1 MGGRSVASG
10 DEPDKDAGPV
20 MSRRHPLESSGATSI
35 TPPNQEPASMRVTVI
50 GAGHV
55 GLVTA
60 ACLAHVGHD
69 VVVDDDD
76 ASKLDLIRQGRSWF
90 HEPGLEELLGEVVR
104 AGRLRVAGDKA
115 EAVGHGTVI
124 FICVGTPSRGDGSP
138 NLTFVE
144 AVAREVAR
152 SLPPGE
158 FRLVCEKSTVPVQT
172 GERVAQVI
180 AREARPEA
188 DWEVASNP
196 EFLRE
201 GSAVV
206 DTLDPDRVVVG
217 TSSERG
223 LAALRELYDPILE
236 RSGAPF
242 LATDRATAEL
252 IKHASNAFLAT
263 KISFINS
270 VARVC
275 ERSGADIEL
284 VARGMG
290 LDPRIGVHFLKAG
303 AGYGGSCFPKDV
315 AAFAHRS
322 RELGVDFGIL
332 NEVAKIN
339 HEARRAVVDKVRD
352 ALWHLDGKRVGMLG
366 LSFKP
371 NTDDLREAPSIDVA
385 RDLLADGAQV
395 VAYDPVAGARA
406 AQLVPGLELAD
417 KAVEVADGAHAV
429 VLMTEWAEFAD
440 LDPADLRSRM
450 TYPILVD
457 ARNALDAEA
466 FVAAG
471 FTVAGVGRPVRA
483 PGGGGR

>member
-1 MGGRSVASG
+1 
-10 DEPDKDAGPV
+10 
-20 MSRRHPLESSGATSI
+20 
-35 TPPNQEPASMRVTVI
+35 MRITVI

-76 ASKLDLIRQGRSWF
+76 VSKLDLIREGRSWF
-90 HEPGLEELLGEVVR
+90 YEPGLQELLGEVVR
-104 AGRLRVAGDKA
+104 AGRLRIALDKA
-115 EAVGHGTVI
+115 EAVAYGTVI

-138 NLTFVE
+138 NLAFVE

-152 SLPPGE
+152 HLPEGE
-158 FRLVCEKSTVPVQT
+158 FRLICEKSTVPVQT

-180 AREARPEA
+180 AREARPGA

-206 DTLDPDRVVVG
+206 DTLDPDRVAVG
-217 TSSERG
+217 TDTER
-223 LAALRELYDPILE
+223 AQATLRELYTPILE

-275 ERSGADIEL
+275 ERSGADVEL

-395 VAYDPVAGARA
+395 VAYDPIAGDLAAR
-406 AQLVPGLELAD
+406 QVPGLELAD

-429 VLMTEWAEFAD
+429 VLMTEWAEFSE
-440 LDPADLRSRM
+440 LDPADLRGRM
-450 TYPILVD
+450 VYPILVD
-457 ARNALDAEA
+457 ARNALDAGA

-471 FTVAGVGRPVRA
+471 FTVAGIGRPVRSPA
-483 PGGGGR
+483 DGSR

>member
-1 MGGRSVASG
+1 
-10 DEPDKDAGPV
+10 
-20 MSRRHPLESSGATSI
+20 
-35 TPPNQEPASMRVTVI
+35 MRVTVI

-69 VVVDDDD
+69 VLVDDDD
-76 ASKLDLIRQGRSWF
+76 ASKLELIGQGRSWF
-90 HEPGLEELLGEVVR
+90 YEPGLHELLGEVVR
-104 AGRLRVAGDKA
+104 AGQLRIAAHKA

-138 NLTFVE
+138 NLAFVE

-158 FRLVCEKSTVPVQT
+158 FHLVCEKSTVPVQT
-172 GERVAQVI
+172 GEQVAKVI
-180 AREARPEA
+180 AREARAGA

-217 TSSERG
+217 TTSERG
-223 LAALRELYDPILE
+223 LAVLRELYQPILE

-290 LDPRIGVHFLKAG
+290 MDPRIGVHFLKAG

-322 RELGVDFGIL
+322 RELGVDFGLL
-332 NEVAKIN
+332 NEVAKVN

-371 NTDDLREAPSIDVA
+371 NTDDLRDAPSIDVA

-395 VAYDPVAGARA
+395 VAYDPVAGEQAAR
-406 AQLVPGLELAD
+406 LVPGLELAA
-417 KAVEVADGAHAV
+417 KAAEVADGAHAL
-429 VLMTEWAEFAD
+429 VLMTEWAEFGE
-440 LDPADLRSRM
+440 LKPADLRGRM
-450 TYPILVD
+450 AYPILVD
-457 ARNALDAEA
+457 ARNALPADA
-466 FVAAG
+466 FVAEG
-471 FTVAGVGRPVRA
+471 FTVAGVGRPLRT
-483 PGGGGR
+483 PDDGSR

>member
-1 MGGRSVASG
+1 
-10 DEPDKDAGPV
+10 
-20 MSRRHPLESSGATSI
+20 
-35 TPPNQEPASMRVTVI
+35 MRVTVI

-69 VVVDDDD
+69 VMVDDDD
-76 ASKLDLIRQGRSWF
+76 AAKLALIREGRSWF
-90 HEPGLEELLGEVVR
+90 YEPGLQELLGEVVQS
-104 AGRLRVAGDKA
+104 GRLRIAGDKA

-124 FICVGTPSRGDGSP
+124 FICVGTPSRDDGSP
-138 NLTFVE
+138 NLAFVE

-152 SLPPGE
+152 SLPPGQ

-172 GERVAQVI
+172 GERVARVI

-201 GSAVV
+201 GSAMI

-217 TSSERG
+217 TTSERAQ
-223 LAALRELYDPILE
+223 AAMRELYAPILE

-275 ERSGADIEL
+275 ERSGADVDL

-371 NTDDLREAPSIDVA
+371 DTDDLREAPAIDVA

-395 VAYDPVAGARA
+395 VAYDPVAGPQAARR
-406 AQLVPGLELAD
+406 VSGLELAD

-429 VLMTEWAEFAD
+429 VVMTEWAEFGK
-440 LDPADLRSRM
+440 LEPADLRARM
-450 TYPILVD
+450 AYPILVD

-466 FVAAG
+466 FLAAG
-471 FTVAGVGRPVRA
+471 FTVAGVGRPVRS
-483 PGGGGR
+483 PEGSR

>member
-1 MGGRSVASG
+1 
-10 DEPDKDAGPV
+10 
-20 MSRRHPLESSGATSI
+20 
-35 TPPNQEPASMRVTVI
+35 MRVTVI

-69 VVVDDDD
+69 VMVDDDD
-76 ASKLDLIRQGRSWF
+76 AAKLALIREGRSWF
-90 HEPGLEELLGEVVR
+90 YEPGLQELLGEVVQS
-104 AGRLRVAGDKA
+104 GRLQIADDKA

-138 NLTFVE
+138 NLAFVE

-152 SLPPGE
+152 ILPPGE
-158 FRLVCEKSTVPVQT
+158 FRLICEKSTVPVQT

-201 GSAVV
+201 GSAVI

-217 TSSERG
+217 TTSER
-223 LAALRELYDPILE
+223 AEEALRELYTPILD

-242 LATDRATAEL
+242 VATDRATAEL

-275 ERSGADIEL
+275 ERSGADVEL

-352 ALWHLDGKRVGMLG
+352 ALWHLDGKRIGMLG

-371 NTDDLREAPSIDVA
+371 NTDDLREAPSIDVT

-395 VAYDPVAGARA
+395 VAYDPVAAEPAAR
-406 AQLVPGLELAD
+406 LVPGLELSDNAL
-417 KAVEVADGAHAV
+417 KVADGAHALV
-429 VLMTEWAEFAD
+429 VMTEWAEFD
-440 LDPADLRSRM
+440 ELDPVDLHARM

-483 PGGGGR
+483 PGGGSR

>member
-1 MGGRSVASG
+1 
-10 DEPDKDAGPV
+10 
-20 MSRRHPLESSGATSI
+20 
-35 TPPNQEPASMRVTVI
+35 MRVTVI

-76 ASKLDLIRQGRSWF
+76 LGKLELIREGRSWF
-90 HEPGLEELLGEVVR
+90 YEPGLQELLGEVVR
-104 AGRLRVAGDKA
+104 AGRLRVASDKA

-124 FICVGTPSRGDGSP
+124 FVCVGTPSRGDGSP
-138 NLTFVE
+138 NLAFVE
-144 AVAREVAR
+144 VVAREVAR

-180 AREARPEA
+180 AREARADA

-217 TSSERG
+217 TTSERG
-223 LAALRELYDPILE
+223 LAALRELYTPIIE

-275 ERSGADIEL
+275 ERSGADVEL

-322 RELGVDFGIL
+322 RELGVDFGLL
-332 NEVAKIN
+332 NEVAKTN

-371 NTDDLREAPSIDVA
+371 NTDDLRDAPSIDVV

-395 VAYDPVAGARA
+395 VAYDPVAGEQAAR
-406 AQLVPGLELAD
+406 LVPGLELAG
-417 KAVEVADGAHAV
+417 KAAEVADGAHTL
-429 VLMTEWAEFAD
+429 VLMTEWTEFGE
-440 LDPADLRSRM
+440 LEPADLRSRM
-450 TYPILVD
+450 AYPILVD
-457 ARNALDAEA
+457 ARNALDADA
-466 FVAAG
+466 FVDAG

-483 PGGGGR
+483 PGSGSR

>member
-1 MGGRSVASG
+1 
-10 DEPDKDAGPV
+10 
-20 MSRRHPLESSGATSI
+20 
-35 TPPNQEPASMRVTVI
+35 MRVTVI

-76 ASKLDLIRQGRSWF
+76 VSKLDLIREGRSWF
-90 HEPGLEELLGEVVR
+90 YEPGLQELLGEVVR
-104 AGRLRVAGDKA
+104 AGRLKIAPDKA

-138 NLTFVE
+138 NLAFVE

-152 SLPPGE
+152 HLPEGE

-180 AREARPEA
+180 AREARPGA

-217 TSSERG
+217 TDSER
-223 LAALRELYDPILE
+223 ARATLRELYTPILE

-275 ERSGADIEL
+275 ERSGADVEL

-352 ALWHLDGKRVGMLG
+352 SLWHLDGKRIGMLG

-395 VAYDPVAGARA
+395 VAYDPVAGDQAVR
-406 AQLVPGLELAD
+406 QVPGLQLAD
-417 KAVEVADGAHAV
+417 KAVEVADGAHAI
-429 VLMTEWAEFAD
+429 VLMTEWAEFSE
-440 LDPADLRSRM
+440 LDPADLRGRM
-450 TYPILVD
+450 AYPILVD

-471 FTVAGVGRPVRA
+471 FTVAGVGRPVRSPA
-483 PGGGGR
+483 DGSR

>member
-1 MGGRSVASG
+1 
-10 DEPDKDAGPV
+10 
-20 MSRRHPLESSGATSI
+20 
-35 TPPNQEPASMRVTVI
+35 MRVTVI

-60 ACLAHVGHD
+60 ACLAHVGHE
-69 VVVDDDD
+69 VMVDDDD
-76 ASKLDLIRQGRSWF
+76 AAKLDLIREGRSWF
-90 HEPGLEELLGEVVR
+90 YEPGLQELLGEVVR

-115 EAVGHGTVI
+115 EAVDHGTVI
-124 FICVGTPSRGDGSP
+124 FVCVGTPSRGDGSP
-138 NLTFVE
+138 NLAFVE

-158 FRLVCEKSTVPVQT
+158 FRLICEKSTVPVQT

-180 AREARPEA
+180 AREARPDA

-217 TSSERG
+217 TTSERAE
-223 LAALRELYDPILE
+223 AALRELYAPILE

-275 ERSGADIEL
+275 ERSGADVEL

-371 NTDDLREAPSIDVA
+371 NTDDLREAPSIDVV

-395 VAYDPVAGARA
+395 VAYDPVAGEPAAR
-406 AQLVPGLELAD
+406 LVPGLELAD
-417 KAVEVADGAHAV
+417 NAVKVADGAHAL
-429 VLMTEWAEFAD
+429 VLMTEWAEFGD
-440 LDPADLRSRM
+440 LDPADLRDRM
-450 TYPILVD
+450 AYPILVD

-466 FVAAG
+466 FLAAG

-483 PGGGGR
+483 PDGGSR

>member
-1 MGGRSVASG
+1 
-10 DEPDKDAGPV
+10 
-20 MSRRHPLESSGATSI
+20 
-35 TPPNQEPASMRVTVI
+35 MRVTVI

-69 VVVDDDD
+69 VVVDDDHPG
-76 ASKLDLIRQGRSWF
+76 KLDLVRQGRSWF
-90 HEPGLEELLGEVVR
+90 YEPGLQELLGEVLGN
-104 AGRLRVAGDKA
+104 GRLRVADGTA
-115 EAVGHGTVI
+115 EAVAHGTVI
-124 FICVGTPSRGDGSP
+124 FVCVGTPSRGDGSP
-138 NLTFVE
+138 NLAFVE
-144 AVAREVAR
+144 AVAREVGR

-158 FRLVCEKSTVPVQT
+158 FRLICEKSTVPVQT
-172 GERVAQVI
+172 GERVARVI
-180 AREARPEA
+180 AREARAGA

-201 GSAVV
+201 GSALV

-217 TSSERG
+217 ASSERA
-223 LAALRELYDPILE
+223 LAALRELYAPIVE

-275 ERSGADIEL
+275 ERAGADVEL

-315 AAFAHRS
+315 AAFAHRC

-332 NEVAKIN
+332 NQVAKVN
-339 HEARRAVVDKVRD
+339 LEARRAVLDKVRD
-352 ALWHLDGKRVGMLG
+352 ALWHLDGKRIGMLG

-371 NTDDLREAPSIDVA
+371 NTDDLREAPAIDVA
-385 RDLLADGAQV
+385 RELLADGAQV
-395 VAYDPVAGARA
+395 VAYDPVAGERA
-406 AQLVPGLELAD
+406 AELVPGLQLAG
-417 KAVEVADGAHAV
+417 KAAEVAEGAHAL
-429 VLMTEWAEFAD
+429 VLMTEWTEFGE
-440 LDPADLRSRM
+440 LDPADLRARM
-450 TYPILVD
+450 AYPILVD
-457 ARNALDAEA
+457 ARNALDADA
-466 FVAAG
+466 FVGEG
-471 FTVAGVGRPVRA
+471 FTVAGVGRPVRTPSG
-483 PGGGGR
+483 PGSG

>member
-1 MGGRSVASG
+1 
-10 DEPDKDAGPV
+10 
-20 MSRRHPLESSGATSI
+20 
-35 TPPNQEPASMRVTVI
+35 MRVTVI

-76 ASKLDLIRQGRSWF
+76 PGKLELIRQGRPWF
-90 HEPGLEELLGEVVR
+90 YEPGLEALLGEVT
-104 AGRLRVAGDKA
+104 AGDRLRVAAGKA
-115 EAVGHGTVI
+115 DAVRHGVVV
-124 FICVGTPSRGDGSP
+124 FVCVGTPSRGDGSP
-138 NLTFVE
+138 NLAYVE

-152 SLPPGE
+152 NLPEGE

-180 AREARPEA
+180 AREAPAGA

-201 GSAVV
+201 GSAVH
-206 DTLDPDRVVVG
+206 DTLLPDRIVVG
-217 TSSERG
+217 TDSERG
-223 LAALRELYDPILE
+223 LAVLRELYAPILE
-236 RSGAPF
+236 RSGAEL

-275 ERSGADIEL
+275 ERAGADVEL
-284 VARGMG
+284 VAKGMG
-290 LDPRIGVHFLKAG
+290 LDPRIGPHFLKAG

-332 NEVAKIN
+332 REVARVN
-339 HEARRAVVDKVRD
+339 LEARRAVVERVRD
-352 ALWHLDGKRVGMLG
+352 LLWHVDGKRVGVLG
-366 LSFKP
+366 LAFKP
-371 NTDDLREAPSIDVA
+371 ETDDLREAPAVDVV
-385 RDLLADGAQV
+385 RELLDDGAEV
-395 VAYDPVAGARA
+395 VAYDPVAGPQA
-406 AQLVPGLELAD
+406 AELLPGIQLAA
-417 KAVEVADGAHAV
+417 KAAEAADGAHAL
-429 VLMTEWAEFAD
+429 VLLTEWAEFAE
-440 LDPADLRSRM
+440 LDPADLRARM
-450 TYPILVD
+450 AYPILVD
-457 ARNALDAEA
+457 ARNALDAA
-466 FVAAG
+466 AYAAAG
-471 FTVAGVGRPVRA
+471 FTVAGVGRPVRGPA
-483 PGGGGR
+483 

>member
-1 MGGRSVASG
+1 
-10 DEPDKDAGPV
+10 
-20 MSRRHPLESSGATSI
+20 
-35 TPPNQEPASMRVTVI
+35 MRVTVI

-69 VVVDDDD
+69 VMVDDDD
-76 ASKLDLIRQGRSWF
+76 AGKLDLIREGRSWF
-90 HEPGLEELLGEVVR
+90 HEPGLQELLGEVVG
-104 AGRLRVAGDKA
+104 AGRLRIADDKA

-124 FICVGTPSRGDGSP
+124 FICVGTPSRDDGSP
-138 NLTFVE
+138 NLAFVE
-144 AVAREVAR
+144 VVAREVAR
-152 SLPPGE
+152 SLPPGQ

-217 TSSERG
+217 TTSERG
-223 LAALRELYDPILE
+223 LAALRELYAPILE

-275 ERSGADIEL
+275 ERSGADVEL

-371 NTDDLREAPSIDVA
+371 DTDDLREAPAIDVA

-395 VAYDPVAGARA
+395 VAYDPVAGLQAARH
-406 AQLVPGLELAD
+406 VPGLELAD
-417 KAVEVADGAHAV
+417 KAVEVADGAHALV
-429 VLMTEWAEFAD
+429 VMTEWAEFRK
-440 LDPADLRSRM
+440 LEPANLRARM
-450 TYPILVD
+450 AYPILVD

-466 FVAAG
+466 FLAAG
-471 FTVAGVGRPVRA
+471 FTVAGMGRPVRS
-483 PGGGGR
+483 PEGSR

>member
-1 MGGRSVASG
+1 
-10 DEPDKDAGPV
+10 
-20 MSRRHPLESSGATSI
+20 
-35 TPPNQEPASMRVTVI
+35 MRITVI

-76 ASKLDLIRQGRSWF
+76 VSKLDLIGEGRSWF
-90 HEPGLEELLGEVVR
+90 FEPGLQELLGEVVR
-104 AGRLRVAGDKA
+104 AGRLRIAGDKA
-115 EAVGHGTVI
+115 EAVGHGTMI

-138 NLTFVE
+138 NLAFVE

-152 SLPPGE
+152 HLPEGE
-158 FRLVCEKSTVPVQT
+158 FRLICEKSTVPVQT

-180 AREARPEA
+180 AREARPGA

-201 GSAVV
+201 GSAVH
-206 DTLDPDRVVVG
+206 DTLNPDRIVVG
-217 TSSERG
+217 TDTERG
-223 LAALRELYDPILE
+223 AALLAELYRPIVEATGCEL
-236 RSGAPF
+236 

-263 KISFINS
+263 KISFINT

-275 ERSGADIEL
+275 ERSGADVEL

-290 LDPRIGVHFLKAG
+290 LDPRIGVHFLEAG

-352 ALWHLDGKRVGMLG
+352 ALWHLDGKRIGMLG

-395 VAYDPVAGARA
+395 VAFDPVAGDLAVR
-406 AQLVPGLELAD
+406 QVPGLELAA
-417 KAVEVADGAHAV
+417 KAVEVADGAHAL
-429 VLMTEWAEFAD
+429 VLMTEWAEFSD

-450 TYPILVD
+450 AYPILVD

-466 FVAAG
+466 FAAAG

-483 PGGGGR
+483 PSNGSR

>member
-1 MGGRSVASG
+1 
-10 DEPDKDAGPV
+10 
-20 MSRRHPLESSGATSI
+20 
-35 TPPNQEPASMRVTVI
+35 
-50 GAGHV
+50 
-55 GLVTA
+55 
-60 ACLAHVGHD
+60 
-69 VVVDDDD
+69 
-76 ASKLDLIRQGRSWF
+76 WF
-90 HEPGLEELLGEVVR
+90 YEPGLHELLGEVVR
-104 AGRLRVAGDKA
+104 AGRLRVAAGKA

-138 NLTFVE
+138 NLAFVE

-180 AREARPEA
+180 AREARPGA

-217 TSSERG
+217 TTSTRAED
-223 LAALRELYDPILE
+223 ALRELYTPILE

-242 LATDRATAEL
+242 VATDRATAEL

-275 ERSGADIEL
+275 ERSGADVEL

-315 AAFAHRS
+315 AAFTHRS

-352 ALWHLDGKRVGMLG
+352 ALWHLDGKRIGMLG

-371 NTDDLREAPSIDVA
+371 NTDDLREAPSIDVV

-395 VAYDPVAGARA
+395 VAYDPVAAEPAAR
-406 AQLVPGLELAD
+406 LVPGLELAD
-417 KAVEVADGAHAV
+417 NAVKVADGAHAL
-429 VLMTEWAEFAD
+429 VLMTEWAEFAE
-440 LDPADLRSRM
+440 LDPADLHARM

-471 FTVAGVGRPVRA
+471 FTVAGVGRPVRT
-483 PGGGGR
+483 PDGSR

>member
-1 MGGRSVASG
+1 
-10 DEPDKDAGPV
+10 
-20 MSRRHPLESSGATSI
+20 
-35 TPPNQEPASMRVTVI
+35 MRVTVI

-69 VVVDDDD
+69 VMVDDDD
-76 ASKLDLIRQGRSWF
+76 AAKLDLIRQGRPWF
-90 HEPGLEELLGEVVR
+90 YEPGLQELLGEVVR
-104 AGRLRVAGDKA
+104 SGRLRIAGDKA

-138 NLTFVE
+138 NLAFVE

-158 FRLVCEKSTVPVQT
+158 FHLICEKSTVPVQT
-172 GERVAQVI
+172 GERVARVI

-217 TSSERG
+217 TTSER
-223 LAALRELYDPILE
+223 AEEVLRELYGPILE

-275 ERSGADIEL
+275 ERSGADVEL

-352 ALWHLDGKRVGMLG
+352 ALWHLDGKRIGMLG

-395 VAYDPVAGARA
+395 VAYDPVAGEQAART
-406 AQLVPGLELAD
+406 VPGLELAD
-417 KAVEVADGAHAV
+417 KAVAVADGAHAL
-429 VLMTEWAEFAD
+429 VLMTEWAEFGD
-440 LDPADLRSRM
+440 LEPDDLRSRM
-450 TYPILVD
+450 AYPILVD

-483 PGGGGR
+483 PDGSR

>member
-1 MGGRSVASG
+1 
-10 DEPDKDAGPV
+10 
-20 MSRRHPLESSGATSI
+20 
-35 TPPNQEPASMRVTVI
+35 MRVTVI

-69 VVVDDDD
+69 VLVDDDD
-76 ASKLDLIRQGRSWF
+76 ASKLDLIREGRSWF
-90 HEPGLEELLGEVVR
+90 YEPGLQELLGEVVR
-104 AGRLRVAGDKA
+104 AGRLRIAGDKA
-115 EAVGHGTVI
+115 EAVARGTVI

-138 NLTFVE
+138 NLAFVE

-152 SLPPGE
+152 SLPEGE
-158 FRLVCEKSTVPVQT
+158 FRVICEKSTVPVQT
-172 GERVAQVI
+172 GDRVAQVI
-180 AREARPEA
+180 AREARPGA

-217 TSSERG
+217 TTSKRAEDC
-223 LAALRELYDPILE
+223 LRELYDPILE
-236 RSGAPF
+236 RSGVPF

-275 ERSGADIEL
+275 ERSGADVEL
-284 VARGMG
+284 VSRGMG

-352 ALWHLDGKRVGMLG
+352 ALWHLDGKRIGMLG

-371 NTDDLREAPSIDVA
+371 NTDDLREAPSIDVI

-395 VAYDPVAGARA
+395 VAYDPVAGEQAART
-406 AQLVPGLELAD
+406 VPGLELAG
-417 KAVEVADGAHAV
+417 KAVEVADGAHAL
-429 VLMTEWAEFAD
+429 VLMTEWAEFGD
-440 LDPADLRSRM
+440 LDPDDLRARM
-450 TYPILVD
+450 AYPILVD
-457 ARNALDAEA
+457 ARNALDAGA

-471 FTVAGVGRPVRA
+471 FTVAGVGRPVRG
-483 PGGGGR
+483 PEDRSR

>member
-1 MGGRSVASG
+1 
-10 DEPDKDAGPV
+10 
-20 MSRRHPLESSGATSI
+20 
-35 TPPNQEPASMRVTVI
+35 MRVTVI

-60 ACLAHVGHD
+60 ACLAHLGHD
-69 VVVDDDD
+69 VMVDDDD
-76 ASKLDLIRQGRSWF
+76 AAKLALIREGRSWF
-90 HEPGLEELLGEVVR
+90 YEPGLQELLGDVVQ
-104 AGRLRVAGDKA
+104 GGQLRIAGDKA

-124 FICVGTPSRGDGSP
+124 FICVGTPSRDDGSP
-138 NLTFVE
+138 NLAFVE

-152 SLPPGE
+152 SLPPGQ

-172 GERVAQVI
+172 GERVARVI

-201 GSAVV
+201 GSAMI

-217 TSSERG
+217 TTSERAQ
-223 LAALRELYDPILE
+223 AAMRELYAPILE

-275 ERSGADIEL
+275 ERSGADVEL

-371 NTDDLREAPSIDVA
+371 DTDDLREAPAIDVA

-395 VAYDPVAGARA
+395 VAYDPVAGPQAARR
-406 AQLVPGLELAD
+406 VSGLELAD
-417 KAVEVADGAHAV
+417 KAVEVADDAHAV
-429 VLMTEWAEFAD
+429 VVMTEWAEFGK
-440 LDPADLRSRM
+440 LEPADLRARM
-450 TYPILVD
+450 AYPILVD

-466 FVAAG
+466 FLAAG
-471 FTVAGVGRPVRA
+471 FTVAGVGRPVRS
-483 PGGGGR
+483 PEGSR

>member
-1 MGGRSVASG
+1 M
-10 DEPDKDAGPV
+10 
-20 MSRRHPLESSGATSI
+20 
-35 TPPNQEPASMRVTVI
+35 
-50 GAGHV
+50 
-55 GLVTA
+55 
-60 ACLAHVGHD
+60 
-69 VVVDDDD
+69 
-76 ASKLDLIRQGRSWF
+76 
-90 HEPGLEELLGEVVR
+90 
-104 AGRLRVAGDKA
+104 
-115 EAVGHGTVI
+115 
-124 FICVGTPSRGDGSP
+124 
-138 NLTFVE
+138 
-144 AVAREVAR
+144 
-152 SLPPGE
+152 
-158 FRLVCEKSTVPVQT
+158 PVQT

-180 AREARPEA
+180 AREARPGA

-217 TSSERG
+217 TTSERG
-223 LAALRELYDPILE
+223 LDALRELYTPILE

-275 ERSGADIEL
+275 ERSGADVEL

-395 VAYDPVAGARA
+395 VAFDPVAGDLAAR
-406 AQLVPGLELAD
+406 QVPGLELAD

-429 VLMTEWAEFAD
+429 VLMTEWAEFSD

-450 TYPILVD
+450 AYPILVD

-471 FTVAGVGRPVRA
+471 FTVAGVGRPVRG
-483 PGGGGR
+483 PGDGSR

>member
-1 MGGRSVASG
+1 
-10 DEPDKDAGPV
+10 
-20 MSRRHPLESSGATSI
+20 
-35 TPPNQEPASMRVTVI
+35 MRVTVI

-60 ACLAHVGHD
+60 ASLAHVGHD

-76 ASKLDLIRQGRSWF
+76 PGKLELIREGRSWF
-90 HEPGLEELLGEVVR
+90 YEPGLQELLGEVVR
-104 AGRLRVAGDKA
+104 DGRLRTVSNKA
-115 EAVGHGTVI
+115 EAVAHGTVI

-138 NLTFVE
+138 NLAFVE

-180 AREARPEA
+180 AREARAGA

-217 TSSERG
+217 TTSERG
-223 LAALRELYDPILE
+223 LLALRELYAPILE

-275 ERSGADIEL
+275 ERSGADVEL

-371 NTDDLREAPSIDVA
+371 NTDDLREAPSIDVV

-395 VAYDPVAGARA
+395 VAYDPVAGEQAART
-406 AQLVPGLELAD
+406 VPGLELAA
-417 KAVEVADGAHAV
+417 KAVEVADGAHAL
-429 VLMTEWAEFAD
+429 VLMTEWAEFGD

-450 TYPILVD
+450 AYPILVD

-466 FVAAG
+466 FVGQG

-483 PGGGGR
+483 PGAGSR

>member
-1 MGGRSVASG
+1 M
-10 DEPDKDAGPV
+10 
-20 MSRRHPLESSGATSI
+20 H
-35 TPPNQEPASMRVTVI
+35 VTVI

-76 ASKLDLIRQGRSWF
+76 VSKLDLIREGRSWF
-90 HEPGLEELLGEVVR
+90 FEPGLQELLGEVVR
-104 AGRLRVAGDKA
+104 AGRLRIAGDKA

-138 NLTFVE
+138 NLAFVE
-144 AVAREVAR
+144 AVARDVAR
-152 SLPPGE
+152 HLPEGE

-180 AREARPEA
+180 AREARPGA

-217 TSSERG
+217 TDTDR
-223 LAALRELYDPILE
+223 ARTTLRELYTPILE

-242 LATDRATAEL
+242 VATDRATAEL

-275 ERSGADIEL
+275 ERSGADVEL

-352 ALWHLDGKRVGMLG
+352 ALWHLDGKRIGMLG

-371 NTDDLREAPSIDVA
+371 NTDDLREA

-395 VAYDPVAGARA
+395 IAYDPVAGHQAAR
-406 AQLVPGLELAD
+406 QVPGLELAD
-417 KAVEVADGAHAV
+417 KAAEVADGAHAL
-429 VLMTEWAEFAD
+429 VLMTEWAEFSE
-440 LDPADLRSRM
+440 LDPADLRGRM
-450 TYPILVD
+450 AYPILVD

-471 FTVAGVGRPVRA
+471 FTVAGVGRPVRTPA
-483 PGGGGR
+483 DGSR

>member
-1 MGGRSVASG
+1 
-10 DEPDKDAGPV
+10 
-20 MSRRHPLESSGATSI
+20 
-35 TPPNQEPASMRVTVI
+35 MRVTVI

-69 VVVDDDD
+69 VMVDDDD
-76 ASKLDLIRQGRSWF
+76 TGKLDLIREGRSWF
-90 HEPGLEELLGEVVR
+90 HEPGLQELLGEVVG
-104 AGRLRVAGDKA
+104 AGRLRIADDKA

-124 FICVGTPSRGDGSP
+124 FICVGTPSRDDGSP
-138 NLTFVE
+138 NLAFVE

-152 SLPPGE
+152 SLPPGQ

-201 GSAVV
+201 GSAVI

-217 TSSERG
+217 TTSERG
-223 LAALRELYDPILE
+223 LAALRELYAPILE

-242 LATDRATAEL
+242 LAADRATAEL

-275 ERSGADIEL
+275 ERSGADVEL

-339 HEARRAVVDKVRD
+339 HEARRSVVHKVRD

-371 NTDDLREAPSIDVA
+371 DTDDLREAPAIDVA

-395 VAYDPVAGARA
+395 VAYDPVAGPQAARH
-406 AQLVPGLELAD
+406 VPGLELAD
-417 KAVEVADGAHAV
+417 KAVEVADGAHALV
-429 VLMTEWAEFAD
+429 VMTEWAEFRK
-440 LDPADLRSRM
+440 LEPADLRARM
-450 TYPILVD
+450 AYPILVD

-466 FVAAG
+466 FLAAG
-471 FTVAGVGRPVRA
+471 FTVAGMGRPVRS
-483 PGGGGR
+483 PEGSR